1 MICDTADVQYIEA
14 SFIEVIS
21 RGDLLF
27 PSLEM
32 VRIALISYLVVVKLC
47 ETDQYQKCS
56 SQRDFADKLSQS
68 FLEAEVCPFL

>member
-32 VRIALISYLVVVKLC
+32 VRIALISY
-47 ETDQYQKCS
+47 
-56 SQRDFADKLSQS
+56 
-68 FLEAEVCPFL
+68 